1 MNDESSLPIQGT
13 KCGRPSL
20 YFAGIAEAMSAR
32 SKNFRGGACRMLKR
46 WTAVVLAATLALPF
60 MGAAQQ
66 PQKQK
71 PPAKP
76 EVKAQPAKPA
86 QAVQPQPAKKVTRKP
101 SKRAAKKMT
110 HKVTKKA
117 AKKPSGAK

>member
-1 MNDESSLPIQGT
+1 MSDESSLPIQGT

-32 SKNFRGGACRMLKR
+32 SKNFQGGACRMLKR
-46 WTAVVLAATLALPF
+46 WTAAVLAATLALPF

-86 QAVQPQPAKKVTRKP
+86 QPAQPAAQPAKPASLPNLLNLQSRRK
-101 SKRAAKKMT
+101 
-110 HKVTKKA
+110 
-117 AKKPSGAK
+117 